1 MDIVKMYNSGVSVTK
16 IAEQLNIS
24 RYKVTTELRKLGVNV
39 YNKQNEINWDI
50 ENAINLYHS
59 GKSLSAIAKLCSV
72 SVSVVSIRFKKLGI
86 PVINYQNMVK
96 FDNTIFD
103 VIDNEEKAYWLG
115 FIYADGYIAKN
126 SNNFEIALAL
136 KDTDH
141 LQKFANFVKYENNIK
156 TDSYRC
162 RFQVYDKHMKQ
173 ALINLGVTPIKSLT
187 LTFPNYSQVPKELM
201 CHFIRGYYDGD
212 GCIITKE
219 TSQKK
224 ILTNILGTDNF
235 LTGILSEIN
244 IKVNINKTGSNVK
257 QITFAIE
264 NSKIFCEYIYKDS
277 TIFLERKLNLYKN
290 YLKTIK

>member
-72 SVSVVSIRFKKLGI
+72 SVSVVSIRFKKLEI

-141 LQKFANFVKYENNIK
+141 LQKFANFVKHENNIK

-173 ALINLGVTPIKSLT
+173 SLINLGVTPIKSLT

-201 CHFIRGYYDGD
+201 SHFIRGYYDGD

-224 ILTNILGTDNF
+224 LLTCILGTNNF
-235 LTGILSEIN
+235 LSGILNEIDIN
-244 IKVNINKTGSNVK
+244 VNINKTGSKVK
-257 QITFAIE
+257 VITFAIE
-264 NSKIFCEYIYKDS
+264 NSKKFCEYIYKNSNVYLD
-277 TIFLERKLNLYKN
+277 RKLKLYKN